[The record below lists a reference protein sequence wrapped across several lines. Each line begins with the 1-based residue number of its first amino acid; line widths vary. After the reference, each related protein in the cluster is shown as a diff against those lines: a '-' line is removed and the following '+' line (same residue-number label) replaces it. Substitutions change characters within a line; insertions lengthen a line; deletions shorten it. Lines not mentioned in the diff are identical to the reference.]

1 MMARYLT
8 IFPVFCLPRSMLM
21 PGVRYCSYLS
31 FTYNP
36 DPGTLEQSG
45 GNPPAADESLLSTVG
60 IIPQV
65 DLADPA
71 RGAAF
76 FENRPFAAAQACY
89 FKALPR
95 PMEKRP
101 GCLQA
106 VAILQICVLVQK
118 CLTVPMHKSTWSP
131 GGR

>member
-1 MMARYLT
+1 MARYLT
-8 IFPVFCLPRSMLM
+8 IFALFCLPHGMLM
-21 PGVRYCSYLS
+21 PGVRYCSYMS

-45 GNPPAADESLLSTVG
+45 GNPLAADESLLSAAG
-60 IIPQV
+60 IIPHV

-71 RGAAF
+71 RGTAF
-76 FENRPFAAAQACY
+76 FENRPFASAQACY
-89 FKALPR
+89 FKALLR

>member
-1 MMARYLT
+1 MARYLT
-8 IFPVFCLPRSMLM
+8 IFAVFCLPHGMLM

-45 GNPPAADESLLSTVG
+45 GNPLAADESLLSTAG
-60 IIPQV
+60 IIPHV
-65 DLADPA
+65 DLADSA
-71 RGAAF
+71 RGTAF
-76 FENRPFAAAQACY
+76 FENRPAAAAQTRN

-95 PMEKRP
+95 SKEKCAGR
-101 GCLQA
+101 LHS
-106 VAILQICVLVQK
+106 VVILQRCVLIQK
-118 CLTVPMHKSTWSP
+118 CLTVPMYKYTWSP